1 MIDILLQLL
10 TCYSKVSN
18 GKAAF
23 MFPCCYQCCYWLL
36 SIRLLVG
43 LLSSVQLLSSVIV
56 LIIQ

>member
-1 MIDILLQLL
+1 
-10 TCYSKVSN
+10 VSN
-18 GKAAF
+18 GKPAF

-43 LLSSVQLLSSVIV
+43 LLSSVQLFSSLIV